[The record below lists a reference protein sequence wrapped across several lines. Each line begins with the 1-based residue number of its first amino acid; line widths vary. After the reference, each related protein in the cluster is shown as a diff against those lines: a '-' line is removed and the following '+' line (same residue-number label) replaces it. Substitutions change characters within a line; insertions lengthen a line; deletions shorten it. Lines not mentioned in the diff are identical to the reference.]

1 MKVIVK
7 EESKKTISKAKISK
21 KIKDLFASELNIDP
35 NSIDFIEETDKSYII
50 TQKSNTKVINIDNEE
65 LLTKNI
71 KQILKEKG
79 YDYKKVQVEIKE
91 GK

>member
-7 EESKKTISKAKISK
+7 EESKKTISKTKITK
-21 KIKDLFASELNIDP
+21 KIKELFAAELNIDP
-35 NSIDFIEETDKSYII
+35 NSIESIEENEKAYTIN
-50 TQKSNTKVINIDNEE
+50 QKSNKKIIDIDGQE
-65 LLTKNI
+65 LLTKSI

-79 YDYKKVQVEIKE
+79 YDYRKVHVEIKE

>member
-1 MKVIVK
+1 MKIIVK
-7 EESKKTISKAKISK
+7 EKSKKTIAKSRMYK
-21 KIKDLFASELNIDP
+21 KIKELFAAELNIDP
-35 NSIDFIEETDKSYII
+35 NSIESIEEDEKTYTIN
-50 TQKSNTKVINIDNEE
+50 QKANTKIMHINNEE

-79 YDYKKVQVEIKE
+79 YDYKKVNIEIKE